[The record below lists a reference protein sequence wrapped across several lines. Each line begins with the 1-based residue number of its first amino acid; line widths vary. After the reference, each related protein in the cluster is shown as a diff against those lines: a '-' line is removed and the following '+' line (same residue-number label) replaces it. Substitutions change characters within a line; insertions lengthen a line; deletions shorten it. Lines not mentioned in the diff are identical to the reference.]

1 MKFGIFYE
9 HQLLRPWRQGDEQR
23 LLEDALEL
31 RKRERLEPAIAAALA
46 RREPACNLDPG
57 YEIKAAIKP

>member
-9 HQLLRPWRQGDEQR
+9 HQLPRPWRQGDEHR
-23 LLEDALEL
+23 LLEDTLEL
-31 RKRERLEPAIAAALA
+31 RERLEPAIAAALA

-57 YEIKAAIKP
+57 HEIKAAIKP

>member
-9 HQLLRPWRQGDEQR
+9 HQLPRPWRQGDEHR
-23 LLEDALEL
+23 LLEDTLEL
-31 RKRERLEPAIAAALA
+31 RERLEPAIAAALA

>member
-1 MKFGIFYE
+1 LKFGIFYE
-9 HQLLRPWRQGDEQR
+9 HQLPRPWRQGDEHR
-23 LLEDALEL
+23 LLEDTLEL
-31 RKRERLEPAIAAALA
+31 RERLEPAIAAALA